1 MRRLLLYLRFA
12 LVRRQPRYF
21 FERADARRVS
31 LPAQLPPCDFSNIAL
46 AAELQKFARFPE
58 TGSVFT
64 GKTPR

>member
-1 MRRLLLYLRFA
+1 MRRLPLYLHFA

-21 FERADARRVS
+21 FERADPRRFS
-31 LPAQLPPCDFSNIAL
+31 LPAQLPPCDFSNIAS

-64 GKTPR
+64 EKRPR